1 MPRLWTASNQEILS
15 GKVTDVYFTR
25 TLRVLENE
33 GVRKRVVAEFVA
45 KGFPDGWPW
54 AVLAGMDEALELLKR
69 LPVTVRGL
77 PEGTIFRPWDV
88 VLEIE
93 GDYREFGVYETA
105 ILGFLCQASGIATQA
120 ARCRLAAGDR
130 LLVSFGARRMHPAI
144 APMIE
149 RSAYLGGC
157 DGVATVAAA
166 EKLGIEPTGT
176 MPHALILI
184 LGDCVEATRA
194 YERAMGP
201 EVRLVSLIDT
211 FNDEKFEAVRVAEA
225 LGDRLFAVR
234 LDTPSSRRGSFKR
247 IVEEVRWE
255 LDVRGFERVGIFLS
269 GGLTENDLRELRPLV
284 QGFGVGTSIS
294 AARTV
299 DFSMD
304 IVEVEGE
311 PRAKRGKRS
320 GAKDVYGCPA
330 CLATRVAPRGRRP
343 ADACPCGGAWEPWTV
358 EWIRE
363 GRLVREPEPTD
374 RVRERVLAQL
384 RLLDALEAPAGPG
397 DEKGY

>member
-1 MPRLWTASNQEILS
+1 
-15 GKVTDVYFTR
+15 
-25 TLRVLENE
+25 
-33 GVRKRVVAEFVA
+33 
-45 KGFPDGWPW
+45 
-54 AVLAGMDEALELLKR
+54 
-69 LPVTVRGL
+69 L
-77 PEGTIFRPWDV
+77 PEGSVFRPWDV

-105 ILGFLCQASGIATQA
+105 VLGFLCQASGIATQA

-166 EKLGIEPTGT
+166 EQLGIEPTGT
-176 MPHALILI
+176 MPHALILL

-194 YERAMGP
+194 FRRAVGP
-201 EVRLVSLIDT
+201 KVKLVSLIDT

-225 LGDRLFAVR
+225 LGRDLFAVR
-234 LDTPSSRRGSFKR
+234 LDTPSSRRGNFKR

-255 LDVRGFERVGIFLS
+255 LDLRGFGHVGIFLS
-269 GGLTENDLRELRPLV
+269 GGLTEDDLRELRPLV

-304 IVEVEGE
+304 IVEVGGE

-320 GAKDVYGCPA
+320 GRKDTFGCPL
-330 CLATRVAPRGRRP
+330 CLASRVVPRGHRP
-343 ADACPCGGAWEPWTV
+343 TEPCPCGGDWELRTV
-358 EWIRE
+358 E
-363 GRLVREPEPTD
+363 LVRDGEIVVPAETTPV
-374 RVRERVLAQL
+374 VRDRVLAQL
-384 RLLDALEAPAGPG
+384 RLLAREEPTGAR
-397 DEKGY
+397 

>member
-1 MPRLWTASNQEILS
+1 MPKLWTASNDDILS

-25 TLRVLENE
+25 TLRVLESE
-33 GVRKRVVAEFVA
+33 GIRKRVVAEFVA
-45 KGFPDGWPW
+45 KSLPDGWDW
-54 AVLAGMDEALELLKR
+54 AILAGMDEALEVLRR

-77 PEGTIFRPWDV
+77 PEGSVFRPWDV

-105 ILGFLCQASGIATQA
+105 VLGFLCQASGIATQA

-166 EKLGIEPTGT
+166 EQLGIEPTGT

-194 YERAMGP
+194 FRRAMGP
-201 EVRLVSLIDT
+201 KVKLVSLIDT

-225 LGDRLFAVR
+225 LGRDLFAVR
-234 LDTPSSRRGSFKR
+234 LDTPSSRRGNFKR

-255 LDVRGFERVGIFLS
+255 LDLRGFGHVGIFLS
-269 GGLTENDLRELRPLV
+269 GGLTEDDLRELRPLV

-320 GAKDVYGCPA
+320 GRKDTLGCPL
-330 CLATRVAPRGRRP
+330 CLASRVVPRGRRP
-343 ADACPCGGAWEPWTV
+343 TERCPCGGDWEVRTV
-358 EWIRE
+358 E
-363 GRLVREPEPTD
+363 LVRDGEIVVPAETTPV
-374 RVRERVLAQL
+374 VRDRVLAQL
-384 RLLDALEAPAGPG
+384 QLLAREEPTGSR
-397 DEKGY
+397 